1 MERQYKILMVDDE
14 QEFLEVYSQQFT
26 RRGFIVDTAADG
38 LAGLEKLRQDEF
50 DVAIIDILMPKMNGI
65 ELVGRIQA
73 EEIDTSVIIM
83 TGHGER
89 DEAVSAI
96 NYGVEAWFDKQSIDA
111 STLVQRVRELAQ
123 VIPPEEMRR
132 ILSGVMA

>member
-26 RRGFIVDTAADG
+26 RRGFIVETATDG

-50 DVAIIDILMPKMNGI
+50 DVAIIDILMPKMNGV
-65 ELVGRIQA
+65 ELAGHIQA

-89 DEAVSAI
+89 DEAVTAI
-96 NYGVEAWFDKQSIDA
+96 NYGVEAWFDKQSINA

>member
-1 MERQYKILMVDDE
+1 MVDDE